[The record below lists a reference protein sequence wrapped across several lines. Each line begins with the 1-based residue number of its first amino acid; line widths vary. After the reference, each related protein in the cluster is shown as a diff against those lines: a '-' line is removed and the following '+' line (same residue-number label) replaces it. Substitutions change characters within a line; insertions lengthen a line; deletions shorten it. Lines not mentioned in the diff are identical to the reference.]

1 MLDELKRDIILFIE
15 EESTRIQY
23 GKLFIEINVVEGKIM
38 DMDID
43 TKRKKKFNY
52 KKP

>member
-1 MLDELKRDIILFIE
+1 MNEGLKLEIISFIE
-15 EESTRIQY
+15 EEAERIRY
-23 GKLFIEINVVEGKIM
+23 GKLFIELNVVDTNIV

-52 KKP
+52 KNN